1 MMILR
6 KEFVE
11 LMIGSKDLGSL
22 DRSIDRS
29 IRNNKKMRLGF
40 VWRQRQVVY
49 RSLAV
54 SQRQFRVRLLFFL
67 WSVWKSD
74 HAVF

>member
-11 LMIGSKDLGSL
+11 LMIGSKDL
-22 DRSIDRS
+22 
-29 IRNNKKMRLGF
+29 KMRLGF

>member
-11 LMIGSKDLGSL
+11 LMIGSKDLG
-22 DRSIDRS
+22 SIDRS

-54 SQRQFRVRLLFFL
+54 SQRQFRVRLLFFFMECL
-67 WSVWKSD
+67 EV
-74 HAVF
+74 

>member
-11 LMIGSKDLGSL
+11 LMIGSKDLG
-22 DRSIDRS
+22 SIDRS

>member
-22 DRSIDRS
+22 DRS